1 MVTLE
6 EQASEADAVLNGS
19 LATRYFWYG
28 FFGCATASVIG
39 IAAFSAGPVSGQGII
54 LIGALFVAGLCCFM
68 YGANEKSDCLP
79 RRSEQRDW
87 LSGSSCLGE
96 EVEGISEELI
106 AGEED

>member
-1 MVTLE
+1 MMRLGNSV
-6 EQASEADAVLNGS
+6 QADGHSKNDQE
-19 LATRYFWYG
+19 
-28 FFGCATASVIG
+28 CARK
-39 IAAFSAGPVSGQGII
+39 
-54 LIGALFVAGLCCFM
+54 C
-68 YGANEKSDCLP
+68 DCLP